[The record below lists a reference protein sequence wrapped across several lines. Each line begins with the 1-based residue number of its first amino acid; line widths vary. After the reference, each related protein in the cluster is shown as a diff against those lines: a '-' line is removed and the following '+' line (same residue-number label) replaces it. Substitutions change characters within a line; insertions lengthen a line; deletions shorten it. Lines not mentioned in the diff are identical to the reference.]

1 MQKRRFFIMTILI
14 FFVFLLS
21 GCGKQNQASNV
32 SGQATETS
40 ASTLEPYLVG
50 EKLLQFLPDEKL
62 KRLPDV
68 LPRAFRAIISV
79 DGLTEEILLVD
90 TQELDYAV
98 NLLAKI
104 NVEECVSVPAV
115 NSNHSFTLI
124 WQDGTSSFIPLNGR
138 KLEATVKGK
147 SRLFRLQGIDELW
160 LYLESYVEK
169 EE

>member
-1 MQKRRFFIMTILI
+1 MPSCVKIISIKVRNGGEYYAKATLFIMTILPI

-104 NVEECVSVPAV
+104 NVEECVSVPSRKQQPFIYPYLAGW
-115 NSNHSFTLI
+115 NKQLY
-124 WQDGTSSFIPLNGR
+124 SS
-138 KLEATVKGK
+138 
-147 SRLFRLQGIDELW
+147 
-160 LYLESYVEK
+160 
-169 EE
+169 